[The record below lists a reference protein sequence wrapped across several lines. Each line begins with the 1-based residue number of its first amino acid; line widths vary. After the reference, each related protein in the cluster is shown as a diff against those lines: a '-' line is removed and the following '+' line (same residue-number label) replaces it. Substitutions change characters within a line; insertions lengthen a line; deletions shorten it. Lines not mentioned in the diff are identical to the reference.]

1 MRLSGV
7 EPVTHWVD
15 ITALGAGTQGLLPLQ
30 ARKQAKGG
38 GARQP
43 VPGEGGAE
51 AVRTELPVRT
61 GPARR
66 RPSRGAG
73 SRL

>member
-15 ITALGAGTQGLLPLQ
+15 ITALGAGTQGLLPLR

-51 AVRTELPVRT
+51 AGRAGPRRGELSCQAEAQP
-61 GPARR
+61 
-66 RPSRGAG
+66 GAG